1 MSVDLEH
8 ALRELLKSVLLEVL
22 RDNSDLLVSRRSKP
36 SYEDSPADQM
46 LLRTAEA
53 AEQLAISESQL
64 RRLARTGVIP
74 SVRIGGIIRYSSATL
89 QEWIRKSESTDAPT
103 RTPQPKRSPTRPD
116 RSPAKPPSALRKT
129 ITKKPT
135 HVAEK
140 PILPPQSDRS
150 PSKPRER
157 SKAEN
162 QSEQPHRSRFSRFAE
177 ELGIDRE
184 SLPPMTNGDIRRIAE
199 VDIPTMHGWLYLSRG
214 LPEDAL
220 AKLRD
225 YLIANGRPKG

>member
-8 ALRELLKSVLLEVL
+8 ALRELLKSVLMEVL
-22 RDNSDLLVSRRSKP
+22 RDKSDLLVSRRSKP
-36 SYEDSPADQM
+36 SYEDAPADRM

-89 QEWIRKSESTDAPT
+89 QEWIRQSESTDAPT
-103 RTPQPKRSPTRPD
+103 RTLLPKQSPTRPD
-116 RSPAKPPSALRKT
+116 RSPAKPPSAPRKT
-129 ITKKPT
+129 TTKKPT
-135 HVAEK
+135 PVAKK
-140 PILPPQSDRS
+140 PILPSQSDRS
-150 PSKPRER
+150 PSKSRER
-157 SKAEN
+157 RKAEN
-162 QSEQPHRSRFSRFAE
+162 QSEQPHRSRFSRFVD
-177 ELGIDRE
+177 ELGIDE
-184 SLPPMTNGDIRRIAE
+184 EALPLMTNGDIRRIAE
-199 VDIPTMHGWLYLSRG
+199 VDIPTMHGWLYLNGG